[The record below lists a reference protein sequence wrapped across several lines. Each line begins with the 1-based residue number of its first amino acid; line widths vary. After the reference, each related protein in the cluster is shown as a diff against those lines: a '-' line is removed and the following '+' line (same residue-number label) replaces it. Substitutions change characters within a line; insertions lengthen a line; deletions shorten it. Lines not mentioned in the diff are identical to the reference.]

1 MIRVMNQ
8 PLTPHLKDVYSQN
21 GEDGV
26 IEYLVS
32 EVDLM
37 SGNNLVV
44 DVGAWDGTY
53 LSNTKYQID
62 KGLPG
67 LLIEADPIRAKN
79 CRLLYQDNDRVD
91 VIEKFVGPDYPLN
104 ELLRD
109 YLKDFRFLLLS
120 IDIDGDDLAVLQ
132 TIGEFRPSIVVIE
145 FNPEIPNHCEFKNPP
160 GKRVGN
166 SALAIL
172 NFAHSLNYSLAH
184 ATSTNLILFQ
194 NGHFKKSFPQLSLEE
209 ALDDTNTI
217 KAVFAGY
224 DGSTNVIGPN
234 RLDYPWHGLSR
245 KFTSLMLPRI
255 VQRFPDELSIFGKIV
270 YRALWFRQYWLVALR
285 RRLSVGIYKSKKD

>member
-1 MIRVMNQ
+1 MIRVLDQ
-8 PLTPHLKDVYSQN
+8 PLTPLLRNVYSQN

-32 EVDLM
+32 EVNLL
-37 SGNNLVV
+37 SGSNLVV
-44 DVGAWDGTY
+44 DVGAWDGIH

-62 KGLPG
+62 KGFSG
-67 LLIEADPIRAKN
+67 LLIEADSIRAKS
-79 CRLLYQDNDRVD
+79 CRLLYQDNNFVN
-91 VIEKFVGPDYPLN
+91 VIEKFVGPDYPLS
-104 ELLRD
+104 ELLSD
-109 YLKDFRFLLLS
+109 NLKESRFLLLS

-132 TIGEFRPSIVVIE
+132 SIGEFRPSIVVIE
-145 FNPEIPNHCEFKNPP
+145 FNPEIPNHCDFKNPP

-172 NFAHSLNYSLAH
+172 NFAHTLNYSLAH

-194 NGHFKKSFPQLSLEE
+194 NGHFKKSFPLLDLEQ
-209 ALDDTNTI
+209 ALDDTDTI

-224 DGSTNVIGPN
+224 DGSLNVIGPN

-245 KFTSLMLPRI
+245 EFSSLILPRI
-255 VQRFPDELSIFGKIV
+255 VQRFPDELTTFGKVV
-270 YRALWFRQYWLVALR
+270 YRALWFRQYWLVALK
-285 RRLSVGIYKSKKD
+285 RRLSIGIYKSKNH